1 MTSATAA
8 APPTAPTNPPVPPR
22 LLPVLFIGVFMAALD
37 TAVIAPAIP
46 VLRLTFG
53 LDIREAGLLM
63 VAFILF
69 SLPSTALMAN
79 LGDRHGR
86 RPVYLACVGLFAA
99 GSLLIALAPN
109 FATLLAGRA
118 LQGIG
123 GGGII
128 PTASAVIGDAVPPAQ
143 RGRALGLI
151 GATYGMA
158 FVLGPPLAAL
168 LLVVASW
175 HWIFLLNLP
184 IAALVLW
191 LGRRALPR
199 HTATGPLPRLDSA
212 GIVLVFLLLACL
224 VLGVTRSADV
234 LLGRT
239 LWPLLLLLG
248 LPLLLLLLWVEKRAA
263 AQGLRP
269 MIPLNLF
276 QRRQLAVTYLLT
288 VGAGFGMGSVIFLTS
303 IATLA
308 HGVAPAQSGF
318 VLLPMV
324 LCSMAGSLGAGRLL
338 NRLGARA
345 VVMAGFALL
354 ALGYGAS
361 AWPTA
366 GIGGGHLGLWLF
378 ITATMPVGL
387 GVGVVVGGALRSIA
401 IDEAPIEQR
410 GAAQGLVNIFTSV
423 GTLMSATV
431 IGAVAEFAGGGGSS
445 AAIGAASGTAS
456 GLSLAYG
463 GVAVVMA
470 LMLLATLTLRS
481 APRAEPALNP
491 GG

>member
-1 MTSATAA
+1 MTPAPAA
-8 APPTAPTNPPVPPR
+8 ALHPTPTNPPVPPR
-22 LLPVLFIGVFMAALD
+22 LMPVLFIGVFMAALD

-46 VLRLTFG
+46 VLRLAFG

-118 LQGIG
+118 LQGVG

-168 LLVVASW
+168 LMVVASW

-191 LGRRALPR
+191 LGQRALPR
-199 HTATGPLPRLDSA
+199 QTSTRPLPPLDGA

-224 VLGVTRSADV
+224 VLGITRSADEW
-234 LLGRT
+234 LGRT
-239 LWPLLLLLG
+239 LWPTLLALV
-248 LPLLLLLLWVEKRAA
+248 LPLFVLLLWVEKRAA
-263 AQGLRP
+263 AQGVRP

-288 VGAGFGMGSVIFLTS
+288 AGAGFGMGSVIFLTS

-308 HGVAPAQSGF
+308 HGVAPAQAGF

-324 LCSMAGSLGAGRLL
+324 LCSMAGSVAAGRLL
-338 NRLGARA
+338 NRLGARG

-354 ALGYGAS
+354 AVGYGAS
-361 AWPTA
+361 AWPMAAVTGTLA
-366 GIGGGHLGLWLF
+366 AAPWGLGLF
-378 ITATMPVGL
+378 IVATMPVGL

-410 GAAQGLVNIFTSV
+410 GAAQGLVNIFTSG
-423 GTLMSATV
+423 GTLMSATL
-431 IGAVAEFAGGGGSS
+431 IGAVTEFADGGVHGDAGG
-445 AAIGAASGTAS
+445 
-456 GLSLAYG
+456 LRLAYG
-463 GVAVVMA
+463 GVAVLMA
-470 LMLLATLTLRS
+470 LMLLATLALRS
-481 APRAEPALNP
+481 APVGAPALNP

>member
-1 MTSATAA
+1 MTSAPAA
-8 APPTAPTNPPVPPR
+8 APAANPTVPPR

-37 TAVIAPAIP
+37 TAVLAPALP
-46 VLRLTFG
+46 VLRATFG

-118 LQGIG
+118 LQGVG

-199 HTATGPLPRLDSA
+199 HATTGALPRLDSA

-224 VLGVTRSADV
+224 VLGITRSADA

-239 LWPLLLLLG
+239 LWPALLVLV
-248 LPLLLLLLWVEKRAA
+248 LPLLGLLLWVERRAA
-263 AQGLRP
+263 TRGLRP
-269 MIPLNLF
+269 MIPLNLLR
-276 QRRQLAVTYLLT
+276 RRQLAVTYLLT
-288 VGAGFGMGSVIFLTS
+288 VGAGFGMGSIIFLTS

-308 HGVAPAQSGF
+308 HGVAATQTGF

-324 LCSMAGSLGAGRLL
+324 LCSMAGSIFAGRVL

-354 ALGYGAS
+354 AVGYGAS

-366 GIGGGHLGLWLF
+366 GIGHAGAGLWLF
-378 ITATMPVGL
+378 IAATLPVGL

-401 IDEAPIEQR
+401 IDEAPLEQR

-423 GTLMSATV
+423 GTLMSAAL
-431 IGAVAEFAGGGGSS
+431 IGAVAEFAGGGAG
-445 AAIGAASGTAS
+445 
-456 GLSLAYG
+456 GLALAYG

-470 LMLLATLTLRS
+470 LMLLATLALRR
-481 APRAEPALNP
+481 APAAEPVLNT
-491 GG
+491 GA

>member
-1 MTSATAA
+1 MTSAPAA
-8 APPTAPTNPPVPPR
+8 SAVNSPVPPR

-199 HTATGPLPRLDSA
+199 QAASTGPLPRLDGA

-239 LWPLLLLLG
+239 LWPALLVLV
-248 LPLLLLLLWVEKRAA
+248 LPLFVLLLWVERRAA
-263 AQGLRP
+263 MQGLRP

-288 VGAGFGMGSVIFLTS
+288 AGAGFGMGSVIFLTS

-308 HGVAPAQSGF
+308 HGVAPTQAGF

-324 LCSMAGSLGAGRLL
+324 LCSMLGSVGAGRLL
-338 NRLGARA
+338 NRLGARC

-354 ALGYGAS
+354 AVGYGLSAWPVAALPASAAGAS
-361 AWPTA
+361 A
-366 GIGGGHLGLWLF
+366 GLWLF
-378 ITATMPVGL
+378 IAATMPVGL

-401 IDEAPIEQR
+401 IDEAPPEQR
-410 GAAQGLVNIFTSV
+410 GAAQGLVNIFTSI
-423 GTLMSATV
+423 GTLMSATL
-431 IGAVAEFAGGGGSS
+431 IGAVAEFAGGG
-445 AAIGAASGTAS
+445 AR
-456 GLSLAYG
+456 GLTLAYG

-470 LMLLATLTLRS
+470 LMLMATLALRI
-481 APRAEPALNP
+481 APGGEPALNP
-491 GG
+491 GA

>member
-1 MTSATAA
+1 M
-8 APPTAPTNPPVPPR
+8 PPR
-22 LLPVLFIGVFMAALD
+22 LMTVLFIGVFMAALD

-46 VLRLTFG
+46 VLRQSFG

-86 RPVYLACVGLFAA
+86 RPVYLVCVGLFAA

-128 PTASAVIGDAVPPAQ
+128 PTASAVIGDSVPPAQ

-158 FVLGPPLAAL
+158 FVLGPPLAAML
-168 LLVVASW
+168 MVVASW

-184 IAALVLW
+184 IAALVMW
-191 LGRRALPR
+191 MGWRALPR
-199 HTATGPLPRLDSA
+199 KTQAGPLPPLDAA
-212 GIVLVFLLLACL
+212 GIVLVFLMLSCL
-224 VLGVTRSADV
+224 VLGVTRSADEI
-234 LLGRT
+234 LGRT
-239 LWPLLLLLG
+239 VWPLLLALV
-248 LPLLLLLLWVEKRAA
+248 LPLLALLLWVETRAA
-263 AQGLRP
+263 AQGRRP
-269 MIPLNLF
+269 MIPLKLF
-276 QRRQLAVTYLLT
+276 RRRQLAVTYLLT

-308 HGVAPAQSGF
+308 HGVATAQGGF

-324 LCSMAGSLGAGRLL
+324 LCSMAGSVLAGRLL
-338 NRLGARA
+338 NRLGARN
-345 VVMAGFALL
+345 VVMTGFALL
-354 ALGYGAS
+354 AAGYGAS
-361 AWPTA
+361 ALPLE
-366 GIGGGHLGLWLF
+366 GGAWGLWLF
-378 ITATMPVGL
+378 MAATMPVGL

-401 IDEAPIEQR
+401 IDEAPVEQR

-423 GTLMSATV
+423 GTLMSATL
-431 IGAVAEFAGGGGSS
+431 IGAVAEFAGGG
-445 AAIGAASGTAS
+445 AR
-456 GLSLAYG
+456 GLALAYG

-470 LMLLATLTLRS
+470 LMLLATLALRS
-481 APRAEPALNP
+481 APAGEPALRH
-491 GG
+491 GA

>member
-1 MTSATAA
+1 MTPAPAAAPAA
-8 APPTAPTNPPVPPR
+8 APPAATPPVPPR

-46 VLRLTFG
+46 VLRLTFD

-128 PTASAVIGDAVPPAQ
+128 PTASAVIGDTVPPAQ

-168 LLVVASW
+168 LMVVASW

-199 HTATGPLPRLDSA
+199 QTLSAPLPRLDSA

-224 VLGVTRSADV
+224 VLGITRSADE

-239 LWPLLLLLG
+239 LWPALLALVP
-248 LPLLLLLLWVEKRAA
+248 PLLLALLWVERRAA

-276 QRRQLAVTYLLT
+276 QHRQLAVTYLLT

-308 HGVAPAQSGF
+308 HGVAPAQAGF

-324 LCSMAGSLGAGRLL
+324 LCSMAGSVGAGRLL
-338 NRLGARA
+338 NRLGARL

-354 ALGYGAS
+354 AVGYGAS
-361 AWPTA
+361 AWPLA
-366 GIGGGHLGLWLF
+366 GVAPGLSGLWLF
-378 ITATMPVGL
+378 IAATMPVGV

-401 IDEAPIEQR
+401 IDEAPLEQR

-423 GTLMSATV
+423 GTLMSATL
-431 IGAVAEFAGGGGSS
+431 IGAVAESAGGG
-445 AAIGAASGTAS
+445 AR
-456 GLSLAYG
+456 GLTLAYG

-470 LMLLATLTLRS
+470 LMLLATLALRR
-481 APRAEPALNP
+481 APHGAPAQP
-491 GG
+491 HGA